1 MPQFVENNKNYVTSF
16 VGMLVSIGVFLIA
29 CFFKDLINGPLTLIF
44 PLSIFSATFFVGY
57 YSGGPKKGLFSL
69 LGFLVFFILII
80 IIALIIRYFKF
91 HNICVF

>member
-1 MPQFVENNKNYVTSF
+1 MSQFVKNNKNYIIGII
-16 VGMLVSIGVFLIA
+16 GMLVSLGVFLTA

-91 HNICVF
+91 YNICIF